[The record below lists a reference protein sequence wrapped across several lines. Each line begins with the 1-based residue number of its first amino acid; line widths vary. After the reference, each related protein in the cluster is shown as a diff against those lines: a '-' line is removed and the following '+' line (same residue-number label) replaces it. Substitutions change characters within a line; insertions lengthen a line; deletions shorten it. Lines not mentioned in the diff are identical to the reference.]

1 MKKTM
6 SFFLFVAVFLFAAC
20 GGAGVS
26 NVSEQEL
33 PTVLHGEIA
42 KLKNYSVN
50 YEALLAE
57 MEQSLSGGS
66 EKPSPGN
73 AAPGS
78 VSELYQQ
85 FNVAG
90 DRYGVAF
97 MKYTELSA
105 RLQTLSTGLSDGSI
119 PAADVMKELP
129 GITSGLSES
138 AKIMDETKP
147 QLEEIAAKFRQS
159 KGGQ

>member
-6 SFFLFVAVFLFAAC
+6 SFFLFVSVMLLAAC

-26 NVSEQEL
+26 NISEQEL

-42 KLKNYSVN
+42 KLKNYAVN

-57 MEQSLSGGS
+57 MEQSLSGGG
-66 EKPSPGN
+66 EKPSSAN
-73 AAPGS
+73 ATPGS
-78 VSELYQQ
+78 VAELYQQ
-85 FNVAG
+85 FNAAG
-90 DRYGVAF
+90 DRYGVAY
-97 MKYTELSA
+97 MKYTELSQ
-105 RLQTLSTGLSDGSI
+105 RLQTLSTGLGDGSLT
-119 PAADVMKELP
+119 AADAMKELP
-129 GITSGLSES
+129 GITQGLQES